1 MSFTALQTTAIEALV
16 SGAILRAELLD
27 DAGLATARD
36 AWREVMELEV
46 ELSSRHPAGSVPGGV
61 ARAGAVH
68 AAFAA
73 GADGWDLADRFL
85 AEQDLPKERR
95 QAITTVIAEHEECYS
110 SQFPRLAEIHSARAL
125 SSWKH
130 ALAQAP
136 LALFPVAA

>member
-1 MSFTALQTTAIEALV
+1 MNLTDLQTAAVEALV

-46 ELSSRHPAGSVPGGV
+46 ELSRRHPAGSVPGGV

-73 GADGWDLADRFL
+73 GADGWDLADRFF
-85 AEQDLPKERR
+85 AEQDLPEERR
-95 QAITTVIAEHEECYS
+95 QAIASVIAEHEERYAA
-110 SQFPRLAEIHSARAL
+110 QFPRLAETHSARAL

-130 ALAQAP
+130 ALAHTP
-136 LALFPVAA
+136 SALFPVAA